1 MRKRGAFSFSL
12 LFQTTLRCVQ
22 NVLNPFNLTYQK
34 ATHLQH
40 LAVCNYWSNLGHEAF
55 FLSCF
60 FFWFLFFTKTIL
72 YLNFLSS
79 FQVKQKIF
87 TTANI
92 IFSALFIC
100 LQFNAPFV
108 VTIIHIIFSS
118 VCCKMQLFVNALSKL
133 PSLFNSPFSPYSP
146 AGKAVY
152 SNSHQTIL
160 LHHKAFAI
168 VSQMDKL
175 VSLLLSTSYWGLSPL
190 ASHQHESCLK
200 ATADY
205 TCQLKP
211 AVLQPWQRYHQS
223 LHFWKHLHRQ
233 VVDNIVH
240 VYAYARS

>member
-1 MRKRGAFSFSL
+1 MRKREAFSFSL

-60 FFWFLFFTKTIL
+60 LFFVFFYKNYTLFKFFICLSGKTKD
-72 YLNFLSS
+72 
-79 FQVKQKIF
+79 
-87 TTANI
+87 TTVNI

-133 PSLFNSPFSPYSP
+133 LPFL
-146 AGKAVY
+146 
-152 SNSHQTIL
+152 I
-160 LHHKAFAI
+160 
-168 VSQMDKL
+168 
-175 VSLLLSTSYWGLSPL
+175 
-190 ASHQHESCLK
+190 
-200 ATADY
+200 
-205 TCQLKP
+205 
-211 AVLQPWQRYHQS
+211 
-223 LHFWKHLHRQ
+223 LHFLHIPLQEKQCIVIHIRQ
-233 VVDNIVH
+233 
-240 VYAYARS
+240 YCCTTKLLQ